1 MKGSADTTAADWED
15 GDEESDSEADAEAA
29 VAEELVT
36 AAKGS
41 AGAGRALEGARAAC
55 LEEGLLLV
63 VDSSDLERS
72 LMYSLPMAD
81 RSREVSLLWV
91 RRTTGGDF
99 VRFSCSRLALVAGLY
114 IDRNVLF
121 IESLLSTL
129 SNRLSFSFSFSF
141 SLLTFF

>member
-15 GDEESDSEADAEAA
+15 GDEESDSEADAEATLA
-29 VAEELVT
+29 

-114 IDRNVLF
+114 IDKNVLF